1 MGGQEF
7 LDYVFDEMTYKIL
20 RGAQKEILDRIDV
33 APTAATATA
42 VSVPEITGQPSLG
55 IVAEAIGN
63 LSDEAARPVVIINK
77 GTWAAFKA
85 VQYAGSFSVDPFEG
99 LDVIFDSTIKTY
111 AAASSGETWMIVG
124 DPAGVQVNFPNG
136 DDVRLKYDDTSLAE
150 ADLVKI
156 VGRMYAAFGV
166 TVDKAFCR
174 VTKA

>member
-7 LDYVFDEMTYKIL
+7 LDYIFDEITYKIL
-20 RGAQKEILDRIDV
+20 RKAQEEILARIEA
-33 APTAATATA
+33 APAAATASA

-63 LSDEAARPVVIINK
+63 LSDEATRPVIIMNK

-85 VQYAGSFSVDPFEG
+85 VQYAGQFNVDPFEG

-111 AAASSGETWMIVG
+111 AAASSGDTWMIVG
-124 DPAGVQVNFPNG
+124 DPIGVQVNFPNG
-136 DDVRLKYDDTSLAE
+136 EDVRLKYDDTSLSE
-150 ADLVKI
+150 ADLVKV

-166 TVDKAFCR
+166 TVDKAF
-174 VTKA
+174 VKVAKA